1 LVTAQ
6 SGTGTASAR
15 RAPPRWG
22 AAAEIIELGIAA
34 GLLTGCLQVVILWV
48 TRFGVGRLVFH
59 SRDALWM
66 APLANALLFA
76 GLALLVAV
84 GALLI
89 RHPLVPV
96 LAAGGF
102 GFLGIFSLLL
112 PFGAIAR
119 WAAGLVAL
127 AGAIQLARHYQRA
140 GPRRRRRTARVAS
153 LGIGASILLLALGQR
168 GLRTLQRAMTL
179 RGLPAASAGAPNVL
193 LIILDTVRGEELSLY
208 GYPKPTTPHLTKWAA
223 QGTVFEHAIASA
235 PWTLPS
241 HGTIF
246 TGQLGERLGGTWLTP
261 VRIATPTLAEVLRSR
276 GYRTAGFTGNLLYT
290 SYESGLT
297 RGFIDFH
304 DYPVSLKQIFLHAPI
319 VQTVFFQSIAEAQ
332 SRYDLKQAVRKLN
345 LHTVRLPADEYVP
358 AQSIT
363 DRFLHWQAAVGSHP
377 YFAFLNYFDAHAP
390 YRSPPAFRAVFASG
404 DRGRNGYDAAIAFLD
419 SELDRLFD
427 TLQQRGV
434 LDRTII
440 VVGSDHGELF
450 GEHGLR
456 GHANSL
462 FLPLLRVPLVLRY
475 PPRVPA
481 GRRIAEVVSLR
492 DLPATILA
500 LAGSPSDGLSGISL
514 SRTWMPP
521 GEDAPGSPPISQVI
535 KSREGDAK
543 GRNATTWL
551 ESILDERYHYIRSGL
566 GKEELYAWRTDS
578 LELIDLAGTPL
589 GKDVARDLRARLEA
603 ERSGRGLSALTA
615 K

>member
-6 SGTGTASAR
+6 SGTRTASAR
-15 RAPPRWG
+15 RAPTRWG
-22 AAAEIIELGIAA
+22 AAAEIIEVGVAA

-66 APLANALLFA
+66 APLANALVFA

-84 GALLI
+84 GAVLV

-127 AGAIQLARHYQRA
+127 AGALQLARHYQRA
-140 GPRRRRRTARVAS
+140 GPRRRRGARVAS
-153 LGIGASILLLALGQR
+153 LGLGAGILLLALGQR
-168 GLRTLQRAMTL
+168 GLRTLQRAVTL

-208 GYPKPTTPHLTKWAA
+208 GYPKPTTPHLTQWAS

-246 TGQLGERLGGTWLTP
+246 TGQLGDRLGGSWLTP
-261 VRIATPTLAEVLRSR
+261 VRIATPTLADVLRSR
-276 GYRTAGFTGNLLYT
+276 GYRTAGFTANLHYT

-297 RGFIDFH
+297 RGFIEFR
-304 DYPVSLKQIFLHAPI
+304 DYPVSLHMLLQHSPLLQTKLYHAAIHAGSLYELRQALHP
-319 VQTVFFQSIAEAQ
+319 
-332 SRYDLKQAVRKLN
+332 RN
-345 LHTVRLPADEYVP
+345 LTTSQLPAEEYVP
-358 AQSIT
+358 ARAIT
-363 DRFLHWQAAVGSHP
+363 DAFLAWQEKGQTRP
-377 YFAFLNYFDAHAP
+377 FFAFLNYFDAHGP
-390 YRSPPAFRAVFASG
+390 YHSPADFGKLFASG
-404 DRGRNGYDAAIAFLD
+404 DRQRDRYDAAIAYLD
-419 SELDRLFD
+419 AELDRLFL
-427 TLQQRGV
+427 TLQRQGS
-434 LDRTII
+434 LDRT
-440 VVGSDHGELF
+440 VVVVASDHGELF
-450 GEHGLR
+450 GEHQLR
-456 GHANSL
+456 GHANAL
-462 FLPLLRVPLVLRY
+462 YLPLLRVPLLLRY
-475 PPRVPA
+475 PARVPA
-481 GRRIAEVVSLR
+481 GLRVTAMVSLR
-492 DLPATILA
+492 DLPATILQ
-500 LAGSPSDGLSGISL
+500 LATGSPRQELPGASL
-514 SRTWMPP
+514 TRNWLPD
-521 GEDAPGSPPISQVI
+521 EDRLLDRPAFSEVI
-535 KSREGDAK
+535 QGRAGDPKAA
-543 GRNATTWL
+543 NAHTWL
-551 ESILDERYHYIRSGL
+551 ESILDQRYHYIRSGL

-578 LELIDLAGTPL
+578 LELTDLARTPM
-589 GKDVARDLRARLEA
+589 GKDVVRDLRARLTT
-603 ERSGRGLSALTA
+603 ERGDRELSAFRQ

>member
-1 LVTAQ
+1 MTAQ
-6 SGTGTASAR
+6 SGTRTASAS
-15 RAPPRWG
+15 RALTRLG
-22 AAAEIIELGIAA
+22 AAAEIIEVGVAA

-48 TRFGVGRLVFH
+48 TRFGFGRLLFH

-66 APLANALLFA
+66 APLANALIFA
-76 GLALLVAV
+76 SLALLVAV
-84 GALLI
+84 VAVLV

-127 AGAIQLARHYQRA
+127 AGALQLARHYQRA
-140 GPRRRRRTARVAS
+140 GPRWSRSARVAS
-153 LGIGASILLLALGQR
+153 LGMGASILLLALGQR
-168 GLRTLQRAMTL
+168 GVRALQRAVTL
-179 RGLPAASAGAPNVL
+179 HGLPTASAAAPNVL

-208 GYPKPTTPHLTKWAA
+208 GYPKPTTPHLAKWAS

-241 HGTIF
+241 HGSIF
-246 TGQLGERLGGTWLTP
+246 TGQLGDRLGGTWLTP
-261 VRIATPTLAEVLRSR
+261 LRIGTPTLAEVLRSR

-304 DYPVSLKQIFLHAPI
+304 DYPVSLRQIFLHAPI
-319 VQTVFFQSIAEAQ
+319 VQTVLVQSIAEAQ
-332 SRYDLKQAVRKLN
+332 SRYDVKQAVRKLN
-345 LHTVRLPADEYVP
+345 LNTNRLPADEYVP
-358 AQSIT
+358 ARSIT
-363 DRFLHWQAAVGSHP
+363 DRFLHWQAAVGNHP
-377 YFAFLNYFDAHAP
+377 YFAFLNYFDAHGP
-390 YRSPPAFRAVFASG
+390 YRSPPAFRTGFASG
-404 DRGRNGYDAAIAFLD
+404 DRGRNGYDAAIAYLD

-434 LDRTII
+434 LDRTIV

-500 LAGSPSDGLSGISL
+500 LAGSPSEGLSGTPL
-514 SRTWMPP
+514 SRTWMP
-521 GEDAPGSPPISQVI
+521 GGGDAPGSSPISQVI
-535 KSREGDAK
+535 KSREADPK
-543 GRNATTWL
+543 ERNATTWL
-551 ESILDERYHYIRSGL
+551 ESVFDERYHYIRSGL
-566 GKEELYAWRTDS
+566 GREELYAWRTDS
-578 LELIDLAGTPL
+578 LELVDLAGSA
-589 GKDVARDLRARLEA
+589 GKDVIPRLRARLEA
-603 ERSGRGLSALTA
+603 ERSGRDLSALTA

>member
-6 SGTGTASAR
+6 SGTRTASAR
-15 RAPPRWG
+15 RAPTRWG
-22 AAAEIIELGIAA
+22 AAAEIIEVGVAA

-66 APLANALLFA
+66 APLANALVFA

-84 GALLI
+84 GAVLV

-127 AGAIQLARHYQRA
+127 AGALQLARHYQRA
-140 GPRRRRRTARVAS
+140 GPRRRRGARVAS
-153 LGIGASILLLALGQR
+153 LGLGAGILLLALGQR
-168 GLRTLQRAMTL
+168 GLRTLQRAVTL

-208 GYPKPTTPHLTKWAA
+208 GYPKPTTPHLTKWAS

-246 TGQLGERLGGTWLTP
+246 TGQLGDRLGGTWLTP
-261 VRIATPTLAEVLRSR
+261 VRIATPTLADVLRSR
-276 GYRTAGFTGNLLYT
+276 GYRTAGFTANLPYT
-290 SYESGLT
+290 SYESGLA
-297 RGFIDFH
+297 RGFIEFH
-304 DYPVSLKQIFLHAPI
+304 DYPRSIGELFQQVAFLRTRLWQSVSGAKSFHEIRGAIQKL
-319 VQTVFFQSIAEAQ
+319 
-332 SRYDLKQAVRKLN
+332 DL
-345 LHTVRLPADEYVP
+345 TIGRLPSDEYVP
-358 AQSIT
+358 AHVITETFLRWQSGQHG
-363 DRFLHWQAAVGSHP
+363 RPF
-377 YFAFLNYFDAHAP
+377 FAFLNYFDAHAP
-390 YRSPPAFRAVFASG
+390 YRAPPPFQGRFTSG
-404 DRGRNGYDAAIAFLD
+404 DKARDRYDAAIAYLD
-419 SELDRLFD
+419 AELDRLFL
-427 TLQQRGV
+427 TLQRQGS
-434 LDRTII
+434 LERT
-440 VVGSDHGELF
+440 VVVVASDHGELF
-450 GEHGLR
+450 GEHQLR
-456 GHANSL
+456 GHANAL
-462 FLPLLRVPLVLRY
+462 YLPLLRVPLLLRY
-475 PPRVPA
+475 PGRVPA
-481 GRRIAEVVSLR
+481 GLRVTAMVSLR
-492 DLPATILA
+492 DLPATILDLA
-500 LAGSPSDGLSGISL
+500 LGTPSAKLAGSSLTGSWSPASAAL
-514 SRTWMPP
+514 SRV
-521 GEDAPGSPPISQVI
+521 AISQVI
-535 KSREGDAK
+535 Q
-543 GRNATTWL
+543 GRDVGPMAPNAHTWV
-551 ESILDERYHYIRSGL
+551 ESILDQRYHYIRSGL

-578 LELIDLAGTPL
+578 LELIDLAGTPM